1 MPERRQLAARLRRR
15 GVTSLRAVAALLV
28 LAWSV
33 VPILLVVSASLK
45 SPRDIFAD
53 PPQFLFAPTLSNY
66 TALWQRWPEFFHNLL
81 NSLIVTIGATVCSVL
96 ASLLA
101 GYVYS
106 RVQNRV
112 LAASAT
118 LMLALRLLPP
128 IVLVLPLFPVVN
140 WLGLNDTRL
149 LLIILY
155 SALFVSLGTIIM
167 KTFIDQI
174 PPELEEAAVID
185 GAGTGQLLLRI
196 VFPLAAQG
204 LLAVAIFVIVFAW
217 NEFLFAFIFTSTT
230 AKTAPMSVSEM
241 IGAVDGVDWGVL
253 FAAATIQLVPIV
265 LLVLLAQRYVV
276 AGLTAGAV
284 KG

>member
-1 MPERRQLAARLRRR
+1 MARRMHGAA
-15 GVTSLRAVAALLV
+15 VLRAGAALVV
-28 LAWSV
+28 LAWSML
-33 VPILLVVSASLK
+33 PILLVVSASVK

-53 PPQFLFAPTLSNY
+53 PPRFLVMPTLRNY
-66 TALWQRWPEFFHNLL
+66 AALWDRWPDFTQSLL
-81 NSLIVTIGATVCSVL
+81 NSLVVTVGATLLSVL

-106 RVQNRV
+106 RVRSRI
-112 LAASAT
+112 LAASAM
-118 LMLALRLLPP
+118 LMLGMRLLPP

-140 WLGLNDTRL
+140 WLGLNDTRI

-174 PPELEEAAVID
+174 PHELEEAALID
-185 GAGTGQLLLRI
+185 GAGPGQLLLRI
-196 VFPLAAQG
+196 VFPLAVQG
-204 LLAVAIFVIVFAW
+204 LLAVAIFVVVFAW
-217 NEFLFAFIFTSTT
+217 NEFLFAFIFTSTR
-230 AKTAPMSVSEM
+230 AKTAPMLVSEM
-241 IGAVDGVDWGVL
+241 LGAVDGVDWGVL

-276 AGLTAGAV
+276 AGLTSGAV

>member
-1 MPERRQLAARLRRR
+1 MRRHGAAA
-15 GVTSLRAVAALLV
+15 LRAAAALML
-28 LAWSV
+28 LAWSML
-33 VPILLVVSASLK
+33 PILLLVSASLK
-45 SPRDIFAD
+45 APRDIFAD
-53 PPQFLFAPTLSNY
+53 PPRFLVPPTLRNY
-66 TALWQRWPEFFHNLL
+66 AALWDRWPDFPQSLL
-81 NSLIVTIGATVCSVL
+81 NSLVVTLGATILSVL

-106 RVQNRV
+106 RVRSRI
-112 LAASAT
+112 LAASAM
-118 LMLALRLLPP
+118 LMLGMRLLPP

-140 WLGLNDTRL
+140 WLGLNDTRV

-174 PPELEEAAVID
+174 PQELEEAALID

-196 VFPLAAQG
+196 VFPLALQG
-204 LLAVAIFVIVFAW
+204 LLAVGIFVVVFAW
-217 NEFLFAFIFTSTT
+217 NEFLFALIFTSTR
-230 AKTAPMSVSEM
+230 AKTAPMLVSEM

-265 LLVLLAQRYVV
+265 LLALLAQRYVV
-276 AGLTAGAV
+276 AGLTSGAV